1 MRSLVSLVSVA
12 GMILFFAGAAA
23 AEDARALLERAIE
36 AHGGAARLERT
47 KRGHLKGNIEASQGN
62 AAFKVELEET
72 FDLPD
77 RYRRTVTGSV
87 NDTPFHVDMAVTG
100 KAGWVRD
107 GTGPAHAGSVRQ
119 QLPLTQHWHAI
130 LAMLLLL
137 RGKDIDL
144 TPLPDETKEGRKFAG
159 LRATSRQG
167 SSDAYFDKSTG
178 LLARSKRAMPELL
191 GGKEGIVESFYDD
204 YRDIKGIHYPMKFR
218 FVAGS
223 ASVTTVTLST
233 IEFPDKID
241 DSIFHNPQSSEK
253 APVNW
258 NKVLIGVAVA
268 SGAVLG
274 TLWLIVRAAKRGKR
288 ETPPS

>member
-12 GMILFFAGAAA
+12 GMILFFAGTAA

-36 AHGGAARLERT
+36 AHGGASRLERT
-47 KRGHLKGNIEASQGN
+47 KKGYLKGKIEASLGKDTTQ
-62 AAFKVELEET
+62 VELEET
-72 FDLPD
+72 FDLPG
-77 RYRRTVTGSV
+77 RYRRTVSGSV
-87 NDTPFHVDMAVTG
+87 NDAPFRLDYAFIG
-100 KAGWVRD
+100 KEGWIREGDGPVRVVS
-107 GTGPAHAGSVRQ
+107 ARE
-119 QLPLTQHWHAI
+119 QLPVAQHWHAI

-144 TPLPDETKEGRKFAG
+144 TPLPDETRDGRTFAG
-159 LRATSRQG
+159 LRAATRQG

-178 LLARSKRAMPELL
+178 FLARSKRAMPEPL
-191 GGKEGIVESFYDD
+191 GGQEAIWESFYED
-204 YRDIKGIHYPMKFR
+204 YRDIQGIHYPMR
-218 FVAGS
+218 IRSVAS
-223 ASVTTVTLST
+223 DASVTTVTLSVV
-233 IEFPDKID
+233 EFRDKID

-253 APVNW
+253 SPVNW